1 MATAMMTDN
10 WTLQELGTCLSDGL
24 EDGTSSEV
32 VIDVLHDSH
41 SYKAVSRGGIQLEA
55 LIGLL
60 TDIILRDAIL
70 VDQKFASTW
79 ARHGGVFDPVTKPGL
94 LRSVDFLLRGDELRG
109 PTKAIVDSLCVT
121 ATLRD
126 AQRENEQSWEKSGK
140 VVNRY
145 ESQMLWGT
153 AGMLSRSHVFEVPY
167 YGHPMRRR
175 VLEQTL
181 GPTRVKD
188 AVKEIMDW
196 MVSERLRIYEGQF
209 SDGAVRRTLIV
220 LPMVVVD
227 VINEANDVSQLISVA
242 VEMRE
247 KHRKLREWL
256 RVVQAVMDS
265 EDVKGIMKYKRTL
278 TAVGRDIDRA
288 LGKGVDANLSVSVGM
303 SGFGGGFKILN
314 VENVLKKFGIRAV
327 LNKQIIAPQGEGAL
341 KKLLRL
347 FGEEKTGLGL
357 RSLDYLR
364 SLAVRE
370 P

>member
-1 MATAMMTDN
+1 MATGMMIDN
-10 WTLQELGTCLSDGL
+10 WTLQDLGTCLVDGL
-24 EDGTSSEV
+24 DEDTTSELA
-32 VIDVLHDSH
+32 IDVLHDSH
-41 SYKAVSRGGIQLEA
+41 SYRDVCRSGVQLEA

-60 TDIILRDAIL
+60 TDIVLRDAIL
-70 VDQKFASTW
+70 VDQKFSGTW
-79 ARHGGVFDPVTKPGL
+79 ARYGGVFDAVTGPGL
-94 LRSVDFLLRGDELRG
+94 LRPVDFLVRGDELRG

-126 AQRENEQSWEKSGK
+126 AQRENEQSWEKIGK

-145 ESQMLWGT
+145 DSQVLWGT

-167 YGHPMRRR
+167 YGHPLRRR

-188 AVKEIMDW
+188 AVKEIVDW
-196 MVSERLRIYEGQF
+196 MVSERLRVYEGQVR
-209 SDGAVRRTLIV
+209 DVAVRRTLIV

-242 VEMRE
+242 VEIRE
-247 KHRKLREWL
+247 KYRKLREWL
-256 RVVQAVMDS
+256 RVVQTVMDS

-288 LGKGVDANLSVSVGM
+288 LGKGVNANLSVSVAM
-303 SGFGGGFKILN
+303 SGFGTSLKILN
-314 VENVLKKFGIRAV
+314 MENVLKKFGIRAV
-327 LNKQIIAPQGEGAL
+327 LNKQILASQGEVAL

-347 FGEEKTGLGL
+347 FGEEKTALGL

-364 SLAVRE
+364 SLGVRAG
-370 P
+370 